1 VTKRGIGSLHSLE
14 GRQVGLALV
23 DGSRIDDATLVSAR
37 AAAGTLWLFSGGADV
52 FVPAAARAAAG
63 TLWLFSGGADVF
75 VPAAGVIEAWE
86 WPGGRRAA

>member
-1 VTKRGIGSLHSLE
+1 MTKRGIGSLHSLE

-52 FVPAAARAAAG
+52 FVPAA
-63 TLWLFSGGADVF
+63 
-75 VPAAGVIEAWE
+75 GVIEAWE